1 MRVAWSGARSP
12 CCAASALPTPTGD
25 LMTKDLNSTG
35 RWLRRIK
42 QGLASEPQDR
52 EELLTVLHE
61 AGERGLVD
69 SDALSMIEGVLE
81 VSEAQVRDI
90 MVPRAQMVFVR
101 RHERAA
107 VILPKVVE
115 SGHSRFPVMD
125 EDRDD
130 IVGILLAKDLLRL
143 SVEKHERFDIR
154 EFMRPALFVPES
166 KRLNVLLREFRRNRN
181 HMAIVVDEYGGVS
194 GLVTI
199 EDVIEQIVGEIDDEY
214 DVDDDLNI
222 RRDAERQFT
231 VRGVTRIAEFNEYF
245 GARLSEEEGFDTVAG
260 LLMKEFGRL
269 PRRGDAAT
277 IDGFEFR
284 VTRADRRRIDALRVV
299 PPQDVIPPEERLSDG
314 ES

>member
-1 MRVAWSGARSP
+1 
-12 CCAASALPTPTGD
+12 
-25 LMTKDLNSTG
+25 MTKDLNATG
-35 RWLRRIK
+35 RWLKRLT
-42 QGLASEPQDR
+42 QGLAPEPQDR
-52 EELLTVLHE
+52 QELLAVLRD
-61 AGERGLVD
+61 AGDRGLVD
-69 SDALSMIEGVLE
+69 GDALSMIEGVLE
-81 VSEAQVRDI
+81 VSDLQVRDI

-101 RHERAA
+101 RDERAA
-107 VILPKVVE
+107 SILPVVVE

-143 SVEKHERFDIR
+143 TVEKRERFDIR

-199 EDVIEQIVGEIDDEY
+199 EDVIEQIIGEIDDEF
-214 DVDDDLNI
+214 DVEDDLNI

-245 GARLSEEEGFDTVAG
+245 AAQLSEEEGFDTVAG
-260 LLMKEFGRL
+260 LLMKQLGHL
-269 PRRGDAAT
+269 PRRGESAT

-284 VTRADRRRIDALRVV
+284 VLRADRRRIEALRVV
-299 PPQDVIPPEERLSDG
+299 APRDVQPPPEERAAGGGS
-314 ES
+314 

>member
-1 MRVAWSGARSP
+1 MS
-12 CCAASALPTPTGD
+12 
-25 LMTKDLNSTG
+25 KDLNATG
-35 RWLRRIK
+35 RWLKRLT

-52 EELLTVLHE
+52 QELLGVLRD

-81 VSEAQVRDI
+81 VSDLQVRDI

-101 RHERAA
+101 RDERAA
-107 VILPKVVE
+107 SILPVVVE

-143 SVEKHERFDIR
+143 TGEKRERFDIR

-199 EDVIEQIVGEIDDEY
+199 EDVIEQIIGEIDDEF
-214 DVDDDLNI
+214 DVEDDLNI

-245 GARLSEEEGFDTVAG
+245 GAQLSEEEGFDTVAG
-260 LLMKEFGRL
+260 LLMKQLGHL
-269 PRRGDAAT
+269 PRRGESVT

-284 VTRADRRRIDALRVV
+284 VLRADRRRIEALRVAA
-299 PPQDVIPPEERLSDG
+299 PRDVLPPPEERAAGGGS
-314 ES
+314 